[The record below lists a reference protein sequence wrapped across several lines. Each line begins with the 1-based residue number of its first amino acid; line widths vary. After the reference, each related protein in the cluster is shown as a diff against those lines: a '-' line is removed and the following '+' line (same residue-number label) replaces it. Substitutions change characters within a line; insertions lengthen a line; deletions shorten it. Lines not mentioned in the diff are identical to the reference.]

1 MHDVD
6 RTQFEAYETEEEYG
20 EYEEEG
26 EEFLGALVGPATNII
41 GGLLGGHELESPFS
55 EMETLEYANELL
67 EVQSEDELEQF
78 LGDLVKRAGSA
89 IGSFVRSDTGRAL
102 TGMAKDVA
110 KQALPSVGQAVG
122 GYFGGAPGAEA
133 GGKLASMASNLLGLE
148 LEGLSAQEA
157 EFEAA
162 KGVVRMTGAAAKVAA
177 QAPRNAPPRQVARAA
192 TQAAAQR
199 HAPGLVTGRGS
210 GRQSQRGGR
219 PSPAGQGR
227 RQRRQSGRPSSGG
240 PAQIA
245 AASGL
250 QPWVVEE
257 PFGDADADEPGFG
270 NGYEPGNGN
279 GEEPAGQRG
288 RGTSGRWV
296 RRRGQIVLL
305 GA

>member
-1 MHDVD
+1 M
-6 RTQFEAYETEEEYG
+6 
-20 EYEEEG
+20 
-26 EEFLGALVGPATNII
+26 AT
-41 GGLLGGHELESPFS
+41 S
-55 EMETLEYANELL
+55 AAR
-67 EVQSEDELEQF
+67 
-78 LGDLVKRAGSA
+78 RAPK
-89 IGSFVRSDTGRAL
+89 L
-102 TGMAKDVA
+102 
-110 KQALPSVGQAVG
+110 
-122 GYFGGAPGAEA
+122 

-177 QAPRNAPPRQVARAA
+177 QAPRNAPPRQVAHAA

-219 PSPAGQGR
+219 PSPGQGR

-279 GEEPAGQRG
+279 GEEPASRAEG
-288 RGTSGRWV
+288 RPPAAGSGV
-296 RRRGQIVLL
+296 RGQIVLL